1 MVNKNFILKG
11 RKNEIFKS
19 SGIKIFPENIKN
31 EILNIKGITNA
42 FVFPKYFELFGNAPV
57 AAYELLKPLLPLY
70 FFRFLYF
77 SSKFKFELN
86 FSISLKVILI

>member
-57 AAYELLKPLLPLY
+57 AAYESKKKIQDT
-70 FFRFLYF
+70 FFMTEL
-77 SSKFKFELN
+77 SKKLEKKTN
-86 FSISLKVILI
+86 SIKI